1 MKGFEFLK
9 ITFIRNGHR
18 DEIKLAGGRKFCMEV
33 SDDVCSQPFEK

>member
-18 DEIKLAGGRKFCMEV
+18 DEIKLAGVESFAWK
-33 SDDVCSQPFEK
+33 